1 MTNDLQSFDNKAYV
15 GEESNKTDPNDNS
28 VRKYTTKDE
37 FVKDEEFNNNNS
49 DVNKPGIR
57 NVKDMSPAE
66 IRQEKS
72 SIMKNVIVISFAF
85 LLLFTSFQSMSFLQS
100 SINKIDGLGT
110 WSNVAVYAALVASCM
125 FLPSY
130 VIKTFTVKWGLVM
143 CMFCYTTYIATQFY
157 PQFYTIIPGAII
169 VGIGAAPMW
178 SAKCTYLTQVGNRYA
193 ELSGVAVEPIIV
205 RFFGIFFL
213 FFQSSSVW
221 GHLISSAV
229 LSTDRNVTET
239 EGDEDFS
246 KCGVNYCP
254 APPANQTN
262 LIEGEEVN
270 EDKFSVTKQQR
281 YILAGVYLIC
291 SVLSAVIV
299 ALFVD
304 PLSKYGENER
314 SGSDGKKKDKLS
326 GSQLLVATFKHMK
339 KPYQLL
345 VIPLTLWSGVEQG
358 FLASDY
364 TAGYVS
370 CVLGVHN
377 VGYVLICYGI
387 FDALFSVSFGA
398 IIKYTGRVPI
408 FVLGALINLV
418 VVIIL
423 FEWTPNSSQAY
434 VFFILAAM
442 WGIADAVWQT
452 QINALYGV
460 LFEND
465 EEAAF
470 SNYRLWESAG
480 FIIAFILQNQICI
493 FSKLWVV
500 LVVLAFGMTGY
511 LIIEANEWAK
521 NKRRQ
526 LRESGGNDA
535 ENGILHTI
543 TSMLSC
549 INTETRV

>member
-1 MTNDLQSFDNKAYV
+1 MGK
-15 GEESNKTDPNDNS
+15 G
-28 VRKYTTKDE
+28 
-37 FVKDEEFNNNNS
+37 EEFNNNVEARIS
-49 DVNKPGIR
+49 
-57 NVKDMSPAE
+57 NVKNMSPEE
-66 IRQEKS
+66 IRLEKWR
-72 SIMKNVIVISFAF
+72 IMKNVVVISFAF
-85 LLLFTSFQSMSFLQS
+85 LLLFTAFQSMSALQS
-100 SINKIDGLGT
+100 SINKVDGLGT
-110 WSNVAVYAALVASCM
+110 YSNVAVYAALVLSCM

-130 VIKTFTVKWGLVM
+130 VIKTFTVKWALVM

-157 PQFYTIIPGAII
+157 PQFYTIIPGAIV

-193 ELSGVAVEPIIV
+193 ELSGVPVEPIIV

-221 GHLISSAV
+221 GHLISSSV
-229 LSTDRNVTET
+229 LSTDKNETET
-239 EGDEDFS
+239 ESNKDFS
-246 KCGVNYCP
+246 KCGVNYIP
-254 APPANQTN
+254 STPKPKS
-262 LIEGEEVN
+262 EN
-270 EDKFSVTKQQR
+270 ETKDDNDDNFSITLEQR

-291 SVLSAVIV
+291 SVLSAIIV
-299 ALFVD
+299 CIFVD
-304 PLSKYGENER
+304 PLSRYGENDR

-326 GSQLLVATFKHMK
+326 GLQLLVATFKHML

-345 VIPLTLWSGVEQG
+345 VIPLTFWSGVEQG
-358 FLASDY
+358 FFLSDY

-377 VGYVLICYGI
+377 VGWVLITYGVL
-387 FDALFSVSFGA
+387 DALCSISFGVV
-398 IIKYTGRVPI
+398 IKFTGRVPI
-408 FVLGALINLV
+408 FLLGAIINIVV
-418 VVIIL
+418 VVIF
-423 FEWTPNSSQAY
+423 FEWSPLPSQEY
-434 VFFILAAM
+434 LFYILAAM
-442 WGIADAVWQT
+442 WGISDAVWQT

-480 FIIAFILQNQICI
+480 FILTFILQNHVCI
-493 FSKLWVV
+493 YSKLWFVVVV
-500 LVVLAFGMTGY
+500 LGTGMVGY

-521 NKRRQ
+521 NKRRK
-526 LRESGGNDA
+526 LRENGGNDS